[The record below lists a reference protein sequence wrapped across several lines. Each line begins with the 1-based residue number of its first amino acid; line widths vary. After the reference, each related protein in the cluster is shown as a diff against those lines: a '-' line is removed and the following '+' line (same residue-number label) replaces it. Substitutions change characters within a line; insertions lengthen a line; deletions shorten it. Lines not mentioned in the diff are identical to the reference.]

1 MPLEY
6 FKDDQGT
13 ECPNTN
19 VALRSSQFWILL
31 SMLSISTSTSLLTS
45 SCRILIQHGL

>member
-13 ECPNTN
+13 ECPNIT
-19 VALRSSQFWILL
+19 VALKSPQFWILL
-31 SMLSISTSTSLLTS
+31 AMLSISTSILFLTF
-45 SCRILIQHGL
+45 